1 MAVYST
7 DLSRRGP
14 GLLLRDILTG
24 RDPQVEATAAVLAA
38 VSADVVLLIGVD
50 YDHGLAALSALAGR
64 VAAAGADY
72 PHRFALRPNT
82 GMPTDLD
89 LDGDGRLR
97 EPEDAQGYGWFSGE
111 GGMAVLSRLAIDS
124 SGARDFSAL
133 LWRDLPGAL
142 IDGAG
147 LPAEALAVQR
157 LSTTGHWA
165 VPVVLPGGGAS
176 WCCWPGMQRR
186 RSSMAPKT
194 AMAAATTMRPGSG
207 ACFWTAHCPLR
218 RPRRPL

>member
-24 RDPQVEATAAVLAA
+24 RDAQVEATAAVLAA

-50 YDHGLAALSALAGR
+50 YDHGMAALGALAGR

-124 SGARDFSAL
+124 GGARDFSAL

-147 LPAEALAVQR
+147 LPVEALAVQR

-165 VPVVLPGGGAS
+165 VPVELPGGGQA
-176 WCCWPGMQRR
+176 G
-186 RSSMAPKT
+186 
-194 AMAAATTMRPGSG
+194 AAGL
-207 ACFWTAHCPLR
+207 ACNAAGLR
-218 RPRRPL
+218 WPRRPQWPPQPR